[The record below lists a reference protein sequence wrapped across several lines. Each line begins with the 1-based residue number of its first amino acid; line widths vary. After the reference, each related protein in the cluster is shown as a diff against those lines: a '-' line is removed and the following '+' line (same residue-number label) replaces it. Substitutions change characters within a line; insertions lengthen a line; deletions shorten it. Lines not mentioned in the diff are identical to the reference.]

1 MLVRSDEKLMCHTSA
16 RSYVVISTKWIL
28 IDTGRSKYIQKN
40 RKFGWTIRIQHW
52 PDKQGS

>member
-1 MLVRSDEKLMCHTSA
+1 MLERSEEKLMCHTSA
-16 RSYVVISTKWIL
+16 RFYVVISTKWIL
-28 IDTGRSKYIQKN
+28 IDTRRSKNIQKN

>member
-1 MLVRSDEKLMCHTSA
+1 MLVRSEEKLMYHTSA
-16 RSYVVISTKWIL
+16 RFYVVISTKWIL
-28 IDTGRSKYIQKN
+28 IDTRSKNIQKN